1 MAAQLQLKSAAREG
15 QTGGEAIMTEN
26 KKKLEAK
33 PDKKNAKKLGA
44 KKELS
49 KAQTL
54 ISVAS
59 LRRVM

>member
-1 MAAQLQLKSAAREG
+1 MSEKR
-15 QTGGEAIMTEN
+15 N
-26 KKKLEAK
+26 KPEVKQ
-33 PDKKNAKKLGA
+33 DKKNAKKLAG

>member
-1 MAAQLQLKSAAREG
+1 
-15 QTGGEAIMTEN
+15 MTEKKN
-26 KKKLEAK
+26 KTEAK
-33 PDKKNAKKLGA
+33 QDKKNAKKLSG